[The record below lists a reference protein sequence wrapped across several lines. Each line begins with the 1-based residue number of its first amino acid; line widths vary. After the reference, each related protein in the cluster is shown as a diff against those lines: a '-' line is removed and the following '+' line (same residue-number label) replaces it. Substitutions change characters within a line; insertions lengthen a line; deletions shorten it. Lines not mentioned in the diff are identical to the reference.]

1 MGPRAERHDN
11 LRNRNWQRVFVVHG
25 ELKRERSSNSL
36 RHHARRYRRLAVHH
50 AGDLIQLGTGLALL
64 YVTGYALSDR
74 WVFWGLVLYFFAGA
88 CWIPV
93 LWMQIRM
100 RDLAAKAVAQETSL
114 PDAYW
119 VFDKWWI
126 VAGSL
131 AFPAVIVIFYLMVA
145 KP

>member
-1 MGPRAERHDN
+1 M
-11 LRNRNWQRVFVVHG
+11 
-25 ELKRERSSNSL
+25 
-36 RHHARRYRRLAVHH
+36 
-50 AGDLIQLGTGLALL
+50 IQLGTGLALL